1 MGNEWRNTTMKKR
14 NQWIVLLIALLL
26 STGLLAGCNSEKPST
41 IGIVDMQKVMTEN
54 GKIKEMQEQLNKK
67 AQEITANLEKER
79 ATLKP
84 EEFQQKEQ
92 LAYAEFMKMKQE
104 FESKIQLQIQTVLE
118 GIAKEKKLGAVIY
131 KNGLAW
137 GGVDITEDV
146 LKKLQ

>member
-1 MGNEWRNTTMKKR
+1 MKKR
-14 NQWIVLLIALLL
+14 NQWIILLIALML
-26 STGLLAGCNSEKPST
+26 STGLLAGCSSEKPST

>member
-1 MGNEWRNTTMKKR
+1 MKKWGRLGLVLLVGLFLVTALGGCGNEK
-14 NQWIVLLIALLL
+14 
-26 STGLLAGCNSEKPST
+26 SST
-41 IGIVDMQKVMTEN
+41 IGIVDMQKVMTDN
-54 GKIKEMQEQLNKK
+54 PKIKDMQEQLNKK
-67 AQEITANLEKER
+67 AQELTADLEKQR
-79 ATLKP
+79 TTLKP

-137 GGVDITEDV
+137 GGIDITEDV

>member
-1 MGNEWRNTTMKKR
+1 MKKR
-14 NQWIVLLIALLL
+14 NQWIVLLIALML
-26 STGLLAGCNSEKPST
+26 STGLLAGCSNEKPST

-67 AQEITANLEKER
+67 AQEITATLEKER

>member
-1 MGNEWRNTTMKKR
+1 MNKGTRWG
-14 NQWIVLLIALLL
+14 VLLLAMMFAAVLL
-26 STGLLAGCNSEKPST
+26 SGCAAEKPST

-54 GKIKEMQEQLNKK
+54 PKIKQMQDQLNTK
-67 AQEITANLEKER
+67 AKELTENLEKER

-104 FESKIQLQIQTVLE
+104 FEAQIETQTKKVLE
-118 GIAKEKKLGAVIY
+118 EVAKEKKLGAVIY
-131 KNGLAW
+131 KNGMAW
-137 GGVDITEDV
+137 GGVDVTEDV

>member
-1 MGNEWRNTTMKKR
+1 MKKR
-14 NQWIVLLIALLL
+14 NQWIVLLIALML
-26 STGLLAGCNSEKPST
+26 STGLLAGCSSEKPST

-67 AQEITANLEKER
+67 AQEITATLEKER

-104 FESKIQLQIQTVLE
+104 FEGKIQLQIQTVLE

>member
-1 MGNEWRNTTMKKR
+1 MKKR
-14 NQWIVLLIALLL
+14 NQWIVLLIALML
-26 STGLLAGCNSEKPST
+26 STGLLAGCSSEKPST

>member
-1 MGNEWRNTTMKKR
+1 MKKR
-14 NQWIVLLIALLL
+14 NQWIVLLIALML
-26 STGLLAGCNSEKPST
+26 STGLLAGCGNEKPSA

-67 AQEITANLEKER
+67 AQEITTALEKER

-137 GGVDITEDV
+137 GGIDITEDV

>member
-1 MGNEWRNTTMKKR
+1 MKKR
-14 NQWIVLLIALLL
+14 NQWIVLLIALVL
-26 STGLLAGCNSEKPST
+26 STGLLAGCGNEKPSA

-67 AQEITANLEKER
+67 AREITTTLEKER

-137 GGVDITEDV
+137 GGIDITEDV

>member
-1 MGNEWRNTTMKKR
+1 MKKR
-14 NQWIVLLIALLL
+14 NQWIVLLIALML
-26 STGLLAGCNSEKPST
+26 STGLLAGCGNEKPSA

-67 AQEITANLEKER
+67 AQEITTTLEKER

-92 LAYAEFMKMKQE
+92 LAYAEFMQMKQD

-137 GGVDITEDV
+137 GGIDITEDV

>member
-1 MGNEWRNTTMKKR
+1 
-14 NQWIVLLIALLL
+14 LIALLL